1 MGVWGYGSWRNGM
14 KFSDDRPGERY
25 PLRTLT
31 TKDGNMLAARQN
43 NVSVATLALC
53 LTVLSLSTACGVPDE
68 NQPSTDASETTR
80 DVRCQQFESFS
91 GQLTVGNP
99 RPRRTGLVPLIPGEN
114 LPVRVLPSL
123 DSVELEG
130 TPDGEIVTFKLGG
143 DGSVG
148 WSARFVQMPLLR
160 GTDGAVQIS
169 GSCILQIDL
178 TSVDSNQVSE
188 IPGRPIRITPDGDA
202 SAVVEVLS
210 YPSSDSVAQSFAG
223 TRSSTPKVT
232 VDTSIDNRVITV
244 AITH

>member
-1 MGVWGYGSWRNGM
+1 
-14 KFSDDRPGERY
+14 
-25 PLRTLT
+25 
-31 TKDGNMLAARQN
+31 MLAARQN

-68 NQPSTDASETTR
+68 NQPSTDAVETAR
-80 DVRCQQFESFS
+80 DVGCQQFESFS
-91 GQLTVGNP
+91 GQLIVGNP
-99 RPRRTGLVPLIPGEN
+99 RPRRTGLVPLNPGEN

-178 TSVDSNQVSE
+178 TSVDSNQLSE

-210 YPSSDSVAQSFAG
+210 YPSSDSVAQSFVG
-223 TRSSTPKVT
+223 TRSSTPEVT
-232 VDTSIDNRVITV
+232 VDTAIDNRVITV
-244 AITH
+244 AVAH